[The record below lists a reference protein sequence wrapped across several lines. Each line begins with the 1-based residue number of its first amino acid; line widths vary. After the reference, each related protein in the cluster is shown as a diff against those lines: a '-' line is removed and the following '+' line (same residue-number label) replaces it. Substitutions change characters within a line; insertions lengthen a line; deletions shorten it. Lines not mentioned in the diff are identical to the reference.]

1 MHNTKECFA
10 LKKGNKKTNRQW
22 LLATIYGE
30 KKDKT
35 RAKKKWSLYTLYWPF
50 KNHVIYALSPCNLWK
65 KEKDLGL
72 FNKSNSI
79 SLSPM

>member
-35 RAKKKWSLYTLYWPF
+35 RAKKK
-50 KNHVIYALSPCNLWK
+50 
-65 KEKDLGL
+65 
-72 FNKSNSI
+72 
-79 SLSPM
+79 